1 MIVTL
6 ISATVPTA
14 TVRSLSVD
22 VTSPT
27 SIQLSW
33 LPPERVH
40 WKGLINHFVVSATR
54 LGPVEGGVTKRQQPS
69 TLTAEVQ
76 PQNNHRDPSLA
87 TEPLQME
94 TYVMQGLEEY
104 YDYSIVV
111 HQVNAA
117 GSGPTH
123 PPVLQSMPAAGTKS
137 IKFDSTAVYVL
148 VFFSSTIWSSN

>member
-1 MIVTL
+1 
-6 ISATVPTA
+6 
-14 TVRSLSVD
+14 
-22 VTSPT
+22 
-27 SIQLSW
+27 
-33 LPPERVH
+33 
-40 WKGLINHFVVSATR
+40 
-54 LGPVEGGVTKRQQPS
+54 
-69 TLTAEVQ
+69 
-76 PQNNHRDPSLA
+76 
-87 TEPLQME
+87 
-94 TYVMQGLEEY
+94 MQGLEEY